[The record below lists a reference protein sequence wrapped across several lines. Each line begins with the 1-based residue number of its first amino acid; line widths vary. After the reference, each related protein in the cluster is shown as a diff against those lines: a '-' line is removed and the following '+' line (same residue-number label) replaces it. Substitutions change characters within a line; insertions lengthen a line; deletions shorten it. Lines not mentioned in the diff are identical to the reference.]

1 MKGEDRRDSTHPDLL
16 KPAGPNL
23 GLAPPRGEVAPKR
36 GMFSSLSYRPFRRY
50 LIGLFLSNVGTWM
63 QTVAQ
68 GWLVYRLSNSAL
80 VLGLVTFSG
89 SLPTLLLA
97 PFAGVAADRFDRRR
111 LLIATQVLQMTAA
124 LLLALAT
131 WRGFVSIPLVA
142 VLAVVNG
149 LASAYMTPSH
159 QSLFMDLVGRHDLM
173 NAISLNSMQFNLSR
187 IAGPMAAG
195 FTIAALG
202 ENACFFLNA
211 LSFAPFLAA
220 ILALPASARKKRRTR
235 GSWIELRIGLRFAF
249 RDRVLPSLLAVSAA
263 LAVFGTPAVTLAP
276 LYARQLLDTG
286 PRGLG
291 GMLSAVGVGAVA
303 TALVLAALGDFSRKG
318 VVLLVAAG
326 AFAVSVAGLALAPS
340 YPAALAALALLGG
353 AMMSS
358 SSIINTLMQ
367 KRAPDELRGRVIS
380 LYALSWSGFVPLG
393 NLFAG
398 AVAEHF
404 GAAASLLV
412 GAAGIAVTLAMIQ
425 LTRPIPTAIS

>member
-1 MKGEDRRDSTHPDLL
+1 MKEPNSNSTHPDLL

-23 GLAPPRGEVAPKR
+23 GLAPPRGAVAPRR
-36 GMFSSLSYRPFRRY
+36 GMFSSLSYTPFRRY

-68 GWLVYRLSNSAL
+68 GWLVYRLSDSAL

-89 SLPTLLLA
+89 SIPTLLLA

-111 LLIATQVLQMTAA
+111 LLIATQIVQMASA
-124 LLLALAT
+124 FLLALAT
-131 WRGFVSIPLVA
+131 WQGFVSIPLVA
-142 VLAVVNG
+142 ALAVANG
-149 LASAYMTPSH
+149 AASAYMTPSH
-159 QSLFMDLVGRHDLM
+159 QSLFIDLVGRHDLM

-187 IAGPMAAG
+187 IAGPMLAG
-195 FTIAALG
+195 FTIAAFG
-202 ENACFFLNA
+202 ENVCFFLNA
-211 LSFAPFLAA
+211 LSFVPFLAA
-220 ILALPASARKKRRTR
+220 ILALPRLTRKRRRTR

-263 LAVFGTPAVTLAP
+263 LAVFATPAVTLAP
-276 LYARQLLDTG
+276 LYARRLLDVG

-303 TALVLAALGDFSRKG
+303 TALVLAALGDFPRKG
-318 VVLLVAAG
+318 ITLLVASA

-340 YPAALAALALLGG
+340 YAAALVSLAILGG

-393 NLFAG
+393 NLLAG
-398 AVAEHF
+398 AVAERF

-412 GAAGIAVTLAMIQ
+412 GTAGIAVTLLLIQ
-425 LTRPIPTAIS
+425 LFKPIPSALA